1 MKLIYIKTGERVDV
15 PNEYGARLIE
25 RGLAKLDP
33 EKPKPPRKA
42 KAKAKEAEP
51 SEPQEQD

>member
-15 PNEYGARLIE
+15 PDEYGARLIE